1 MTALFHF
8 LVVTAFLVQV
18 YNYYELGKDRV
29 NHYTWL
35 YVLGCFVVTEGM
47 IALERPVYWLFVLL
61 NGGGIYNLLTGP
73 RQGPRL

>member
-1 MTALFHF
+1 MNPLFHF

-18 YNYYELGKDRV
+18 FNYRELGKDRV

-47 IALERPVYWLFVLL
+47 IAMEKPVYWLYVVL
-61 NGGGIYNLLTGP
+61 NIWGIYNLFTGKADED
-73 RQGPRL
+73 RC